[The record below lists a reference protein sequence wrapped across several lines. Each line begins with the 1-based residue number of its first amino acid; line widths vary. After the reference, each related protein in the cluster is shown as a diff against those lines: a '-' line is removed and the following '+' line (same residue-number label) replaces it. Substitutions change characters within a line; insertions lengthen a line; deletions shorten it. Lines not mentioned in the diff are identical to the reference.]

1 MDTEFTERGYT
12 LVWSSVTGD
21 TQGVYEGGR
30 RLLTESKAEELYLK
44 KNTIGFRQ
52 VALDPATGFTIVVT
66 GYFIPSEGHCNTI
79 R

>member
-1 MDTEFTERGYT
+1 MEFTERGYT

-30 RLLTESKAEELYLK
+30 RLLTENKAEELYLK

-52 VALDPATGFTIVVT
+52 VTLDPATGFTIVVT
-66 GYFIPSEGHCNTI
+66 GYFIPSVGTL
-79 R
+79 